1 MDFCYI
7 NVVIRGARSA
17 DSGALN
23 SAIVVPGDY
32 VIDREC
38 ANQAAHSTGVKSR
51 SRSHQGNQ
59 LVMK

>member
-32 VIDREC
+32 VIDREL
-38 ANQAAHSTGVKSR
+38 ANQAAHSPGVK
-51 SRSHQGNQ
+51 G
-59 LVMK
+59 